1 MATRFQAVLTGAQE
15 SPPTA
20 SVATGTANLTLSD
33 AGDVLSYEITIAGLD
48 FGPAQLL
55 APRTADTAD
64 DVTSAHF
71 HAGARGSNGPVV
83 FGIINP
89 AQDTNNFRIV
99 NNPDGSTTFFG
110 NWDVLDPANQPIGNF
125 VADLRAAASGAD
137 TNLYLNIH
145 TNGSPMGE
153 IRGQITAEVVSNIV
167 RGTGGNDTIAGSLED
182 DIVFGDGGD
191 DVIFGSDGNDLLY
204 GNEGGDSPDGGAGND
219 ILVGNE
225 NNDYLFDGE
234 GDNIFYGNTG
244 NDFLIAGGGND
255 TLFGGKDND
264 TIAESTGDDI
274 ASGDLGDD
282 SIFGGDGSDSL
293 FGNAGNDS
301 LFGGNDRDTLFGGKD
316 SDYLIGSIGN
326 DFLNGDLGNDS
337 LIGVDP
343 AAENPGER
351 EVDNLIGGEGVD
363 VFILGETGNAYYDDG
378 NDTTSGTRDY
388 ALIRDFILGQDVLQ
402 LGGTASDYVLE
413 DSPRNLPQGTAI
425 YLKAAGSGGDDAQNE
440 AQNELIAIVQL
451 TAQLTLELSSF
462 RFV

>member
-20 SVATGTANLTLSD
+20 TVATGTANLTLSD

-55 APRTADTAD
+55 PPRTLDTAD

-71 HAGARGSNGPVV
+71 HVGARGTSGPVV

-89 AQDTNNFRIV
+89 AQDANNFRIV
-99 NNPDGSTTFFG
+99 NNADGSVTLFG
-110 NWDVLDPANQPIGNF
+110 NWDITDPANQPISNF
-125 VADLRAAASGAD
+125 AAELRAAAAGAD

-145 TNGSPMGE
+145 STAFSMGE
-153 IRGQITAEVVSNIV
+153 IRGQVTAAIASNIV
-167 RGTGGNDTIAGSLED
+167 QGTGGSDTIAGSLED
-182 DIVFGDGGD
+182 DIIFGDGGN

-204 GNEGGDSPDGGAGND
+204 GNDGSDSPDGGAGND
-219 ILVGNE
+219 ILVGND
-225 NNDYLFDGE
+225 NNDYLFGGE

-255 TLFGGKDND
+255 TLFGGKEND
-264 TIAESTGDDI
+264 TIPESIGDDV
-274 ASGDLGDD
+274 ASGDLGND
-282 SIFGGDGSDSL
+282 SLLGGEGSDSL

-301 LFGGNDRDTLFGGKD
+301 LFGGADRDTLFGGKD
-316 SDYLIGSIGN
+316 TDYLIGSIGN
-326 DFLNGDLGNDS
+326 DFINGDLGNDS

-351 EVDNLIGGEGVD
+351 EVDNLIGGEGAD
-363 VFILGETGNAYYDDG
+363 IFILGEKGKAYYDDG

-402 LGGTASDYVLE
+402 LGGTASNYVLE

-425 YLKAAGSGGDDAQNE
+425 YQKAAGSGGTDGQNQG
-440 AQNELIAIVQL
+440 QNELIAIVQL